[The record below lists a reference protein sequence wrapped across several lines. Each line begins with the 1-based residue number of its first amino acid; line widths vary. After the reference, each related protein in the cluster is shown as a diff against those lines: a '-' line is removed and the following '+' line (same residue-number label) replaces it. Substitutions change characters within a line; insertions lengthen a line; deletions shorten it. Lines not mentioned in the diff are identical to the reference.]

1 VIFLTV
7 GTQLPFD
14 RLVAAVDAWAGARG
28 GALGGAPG
36 GAEVFGQIADPGPA
50 GYRPKHFEWVA
61 DLDPAAFE
69 ARFRAATHIVGHAG
83 MGTIIGA
90 LGQGKPL
97 LVMPRR
103 AHLGE
108 QRNDH
113 QFATVQRLCRRPGIA
128 RSGILAA
135 FEADEIPGRIDAL
148 LARGAAEGRAEDRAE
163 SGAEAAPIARFAEKR
178 LTDAIR
184 AAILG

>member
-1 VIFLTV
+1 MIFLTV
-7 GTQLPFD
+7 GTQLSFD
-14 RLVAAVDAWAGARG
+14 RLVAAVDAWAARH
-28 GALGGAPG
+28 PG
-36 GAEVFGQIADPGPA
+36 HAIFGQIADPGPA
-50 GYRPKHFEWVA
+50 GYRPRHFDWVA
-61 DLDPAAFE
+61 DLDPAAFD
-69 ARFRAATHIVGHAG
+69 ARFRAAGCIVAHAG

-90 LGQGKPL
+90 LGQAKPL

-113 QFATVQRLCRRPGIA
+113 QFATVQRLCARRGIA
-128 RSGILAA
+128 RASILAA
-135 FEADEIPGRIDAL
+135 FEASEVPERIDAL
-148 LARGAAEGRAEDRAE
+148 IACGGANKEGGET
-163 SGAEAAPIARFAEKR
+163 APISPFADKR

>member
-1 VIFLTV
+1 MIFLTV

-14 RLVAAVDAWAGARG
+14 RLVAAVDAWAGRH
-28 GALGGAPG
+28 PG
-36 GAEVFGQIADPGPA
+36 QGIFGQIAEPGPS
-50 GYRPKHFEWVA
+50 GFRPKNFDWVA

-69 ARFRAATHIVGHAG
+69 ARFREASHIVAHAG

-90 LGQGKPL
+90 LGAGKPL
-97 LVMPRR
+97 MVMPRR

-113 QFATVQRLCRRPGIA
+113 QFATVQRLSTRPGIA
-128 RSGILAA
+128 QAGILAA
-135 FEADEIPGRIDAL
+135 FEAGEVPGRMDAL
-148 LARGAAEGRAEDRAE
+148 IACGDGEGR
-163 SGAEAAPIARFAEKR
+163 GGTPIARFADKR

>member
-14 RLVAAVDAWAGARG
+14 RLVRAVDAWAATR
-28 GALGGAPG
+28 A
-36 GAEVFGQIADPGPA
+36 GAEVFGQISDPGPS
-50 GYRPKHFEWVA
+50 GYRPKHFPWVA
-61 DLDPAAFE
+61 DLDPAEFE
-69 ARFRAATHIVGHAG
+69 ARFGAATHIVAHAG

-90 LGQGKPL
+90 LGAGKPL

-113 QFATVQRLCRRPGIA
+113 QFATVQRLCMRPGLA
-128 RSGILAA
+128 GGGIVAA
-135 FEADEIPGRIDAL
+135 FEADDVPGRIDAL
-148 LARGAAEGRAEDRAE
+148 IARGTGEG
-163 SGAEAAPIARFAEKR
+163 APIARFAEKR

-184 AAILG
+184 ATILG

>member
-14 RLVAAVDAWAGARG
+14 RLVKAVDAWAAHH
-28 GALGGAPG
+28 P
-36 GAEVFGQIADPGPA
+36 EQPIFGQIADPGPA
-50 GYRPKHFEWVA
+50 GFRPKNIDWVA
-61 DLDPAAFE
+61 DLDPAEFE
-69 ARFRAATHIVGHAG
+69 ARFRAASHIVGHAG

-90 LGQGKPL
+90 LGAGKPL

-113 QFATVQRLCRRPGIA
+113 QFATVQRLCARP
-128 RSGILAA
+128 GILAA
-135 FEADEIPGRIDAL
+135 FEAGEVPDRMEAL
-148 LARGAAEGRAEDRAE
+148 LASGEGRGVGTI
-163 SGAEAAPIARFAEKR
+163 SPSAEAR
-178 LTDAIR
+178 LIDAIR

>member
-1 VIFLTV
+1 MIFLTV

-14 RLVAAVDAWAGARG
+14 RLVGAVDAWAARHP
-28 GALGGAPG
+28 AA
-36 GAEVFGQIADPGPA
+36 AIFGQIADPGPA
-50 GYRPKHFEWVA
+50 GFRPKNFDWVA

-69 ARFRAATHIVGHAG
+69 ARFRGASHIVGHAG

-90 LGQGKPL
+90 LGAGKPL

-103 AHLGE
+103 AYLGE

-113 QFATVQRLCRRPGIA
+113 QFATVQRLCVRP
-128 RSGILAA
+128 GILAA
-135 FEADEIPGRIDAL
+135 FEAGEVPDRMEAL
-148 LARGAAEGRAEDRAE
+148 LASGEGRGTGTIAPF
-163 SGAEAAPIARFAEKR
+163 AEAR

>member
-1 VIFLTV
+1 MIFLTV

-14 RLVAAVDAWAGARG
+14 RLVAAVDAWAARN
-28 GALGGAPG
+28 PG
-36 GAEVFGQIADPGPA
+36 VGVFGQIADPGPA
-50 GYRPKHFEWVA
+50 GYRPKNFDWVA
-61 DLDPAAFE
+61 DLDPAAFD
-69 ARFRAATHIVGHAG
+69 ARFRAAGCIVAHAG

-90 LGQGKPL
+90 LGQAKPL

-113 QFATVQRLCRRPGIA
+113 QFATVQRLCARPGLA
-128 RSGILAA
+128 EAGILAA
-135 FEADEIPGRIDAL
+135 FEADEVPGRIDAL
-148 LARGAAEGRAEDRAE
+148 IAGRIAAGQGDGSAPGGGPG
-163 SGAEAAPIARFAEKR
+163 SGSGSGQAPIPPFAEKR

-184 AAILG
+184 AVILG